1 MKMSIYPFWAC
12 CTRQLTFSLLDSNQC
27 LHSNVT
33 LGIQMLRL
41 PGNESC
47 WLSWL
52 STHTSIY
59 LSTQISQEV
68 QSENSCLLLNESTS
82 LWQGF
87 RIIMFTVVWLMTTHG
102 DSSLSLNHKRWSDFS
117 KADKRKNHLRKKI
130 CRQKQPPKKRRT
142 LVFFSW
148 VITPT
153 EQTHSFDISNIKYQS
168 NYAIILTNNDRLASG
183 GAWN

>member
-87 RIIMFTVVWLMTTHG
+87 RIIMFTVVWLMTTHR

-117 KADKRKNHLRKKI
+117 KADKRKKSLEEKDMQAKTTDKKAPHPCI
-130 CRQKQPPKKRRT
+130 
-142 LVFFSW
+142 FFMSHYPYGTDPQLW
-148 VITPT
+148 Y
-153 EQTHSFDISNIKYQS
+153 FKYQIS
-168 NYAIILTNNDRLASG
+168 KQLCHYSD
-183 GAWN
+183 